1 MYNNYNNIPEI
12 VSSNASSDII
22 GLSRIF
28 CFKLNLCQSNL
39 KCSLCQI
46 KKKFLSK
53 NVYFALAVTSLNF
66 PQRKII
72 FSLDSQ
78 LKGRESSSSQ
88 VELQFDNNVK

>member
-39 KCSLCQI
+39 KCSLYQI
-46 KKKFLSK
+46 KEKFLSK
-53 NVYFALAVTSLNF
+53 KCVFCISCYSTQFSTE
-66 PQRKII
+66 KII
-72 FSLDSQ
+72 FSIE
-78 LKGRESSSSQ
+78 RA
-88 VELQFDNNVK
+88 

>member
-1 MYNNYNNIPEI
+1 MYNYNNIPEI

-46 KKKFLSK
+46 KRKFLSEK
-53 NVYFALAVTSLNF
+53 CVFFISCYFTQFSTEQNF
-66 PQRKII
+66 

-78 LKGRESSSSQ
+78 LKGHESSSCLVESQ
-88 VELQFDNNVK
+88 FNNKV

>member
-1 MYNNYNNIPEI
+1 MYNYNNIPEI
-12 VSSNASSDII
+12 VSSNTSSDII

-53 NVYFALAVTSLNF
+53 KCVYCISCYFTQFSTEKNYFLTRLSIESL
-66 PQRKII
+66 
-72 FSLDSQ
+72 
-78 LKGRESSSSQ
+78 
-88 VELQFDNNVK
+88 

>member
-1 MYNNYNNIPEI
+1 MYNYNNIPEI

-46 KKKFLSK
+46 KKKFLCK
-53 NVYFALAVTSLNF
+53 NVYFALAVTLLNF
-66 PQRKII
+66 PQSRII

-78 LKGRESSSSQ
+78 LKGHESSSCLVESQ
-88 VELQFDNNVK
+88 FNNKV